1 MKMALRASSSRKWL
15 ALLTAG
21 CIAGIGLQG
30 CSSDNHHSGLSP
42 ILTASSPS
50 PVPVGPTLAPVQPGT
65 TTPITT
71 PNFGQITPPP
81 VGPSLPE
88 APSVAEE
95 NGFLVDQPLD
105 SNRYDVEF
113 VDLKVRGTIANVN
126 IQALN
131 ITCGTDVTSALIPD
145 AVAQFKSSLI
155 GRGNTFADAG
165 GFNFSFLFPTN
176 PAFFRDGRIL
186 SKAIREV
193 VTGFDDEGEPE
204 TEDQLTGDDVIIIVT
219 ITDSFGQV
227 LRLDDSVFN
236 EDEERFGFP
245 CGSFVF

>member
-1 MKMALRASSSRKWL
+1 MKMALKASSSRKWV

-21 CIAGIGLQG
+21 CLAGIGLQG
-30 CSSDNHHSGLSP
+30 CTTDNHDGAINPLL
-42 ILTASSPS
+42 IASSPS

-88 APSVAEE
+88 APTVAEID
-95 NGFLVDQPLD
+95 GFLVDQPFA
-105 SNRYDVEF
+105 SNRYDVKLIG
-113 VDLKVRGTIANVN
+113 LKVRGTIANVN
-126 IQALN
+126 VQAIN
-131 ITCGTDVTSALIPD
+131 ITCGTDVTSVLIPD

-155 GRGNTFADAG
+155 GRGNTVADAA
-165 GFNFSFLFPTN
+165 GFDFSFLFPTD
-176 PAFFRDGRIL
+176 PAFFEDGRIL
-186 SKAIREV
+186 NKGIREV

-204 TEDQLTGDDVIIIVT
+204 TEDQLTGDDVVIIVT
-219 ITDSFGQV
+219 ITDSYGQV

-236 EDEERFGFP
+236 DGDERVGYP
-245 CGSFVF
+245 NGSYVF